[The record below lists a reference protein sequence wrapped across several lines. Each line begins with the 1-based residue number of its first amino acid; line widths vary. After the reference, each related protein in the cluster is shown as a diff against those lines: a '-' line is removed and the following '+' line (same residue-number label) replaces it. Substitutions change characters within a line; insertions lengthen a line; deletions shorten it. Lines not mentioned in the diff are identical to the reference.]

1 MMVSATFR
9 WAPPRGRPEAATCRG
24 VSLRLRGQPEAD
36 GEDAVPPR
44 RRPGTPAAG
53 QTPTADLYSGSAG
66 IGDFFL
72 SYYEVTREA
81 NALAFARRM
90 TDQILARATRDASG
104 TRWIHA
110 ENRTQPENLAAQTGW
125 MQGAAGIGAWLI
137 RLDGFDR
144 GRAARIVLPDS
155 PFGR

>member
-1 MMVSATFR
+1 MQMSDLIDV
-9 WAPPRGRPEAATCRG
+9 
-24 VSLRLRGQPEAD
+24 
-36 GEDAVPPR
+36 
-44 RRPGTPAAG
+44 AAG
-53 QTPTADLYSGSAG
+53 TLSRGSFTSEDIFRLELERVFAPSWSYVG
-66 IGDFFL
+66 HASQLTQIGDFFL

-104 TRWIHA
+104 TRWVHA

-125 MQGAAGIGAWLI
+125 MQGAAGIGAWLL

-144 GRAARIVLPDS
+144 GRAARVVLPDS